1 MNFFASVFSDS
12 NNAHPNELQE
22 QANRDSSPPE
32 HRSDSSDDGAWEIG
46 GLWKMLSAKSE
57 LIIETYRRDL
67 QEFGTGLKKEIE
79 VAHGSLET
87 VGHVIDQFGNTVAKG
102 TANIISHGKDAILLD
117 SESDNDVNT
126 KNKRCTDKKSFNSR
140 RYSRFDAQVRAIQG
154 DVSTYTEV
162 PEDLDGYEKW
172 KSGFSLEGKS
182 EEMEELLRENEGMES
197 VYRRVVPNVVD
208 RNTFWCRYYYRVYR
222 FKKTEDMRARL
233 VRRMSREEEELSWDV
248 EDDDDDDD
256 DDEEEEEEDSD
267 KNNKGKE
274 GDSNGTKRLNV
285 EEMYKSCEDGS
296 KEEKSGDLLQSRGIG
311 DKKDESVEESK
322 VDKTNKE
329 MGDGSKKKVDAEDDT
344 GNMND
349 SGVDSDKKVIM
360 EKKIDDGKDSL
371 VANKHPGNEKEE
383 EKEEDLDWDEIEDL
397 SRIDEEKVT
406 QTGSPTKVDLLKRLS
421 TAQENE
427 EDLSW
432 DIEDDDDKPANSKA

>member
-12 NNAHPNELQE
+12 DNAHQNESQE
-22 QANRDSSPPE
+22 EANSDSSSPE
-32 HRSDSSDDGAWEIG
+32 SRSDSTGAGAWEIG
-46 GLWKMLSAKSE
+46 DLWKRLSAKSE

-79 VAHGSLET
+79 VAQGSLET

-102 TANIISHGKDAILLD
+102 TAHFISHGKDAIPVD
-117 SESDNDVNT
+117 SGSDSNVNT
-126 KNKRCTDKKSFNSR
+126 KNKTEKKSFNSR
-140 RYSRFDAQVRAIQG
+140 RYSRFEAQVRTIQG

-197 VYRRVVPNVVD
+197 AYKRIVPNVVD
-208 RNTFWCRYYYRVYR
+208 RDAFWFRYYYRVYR
-222 FKKTEDMRARL
+222 FNKAEDMRARL

-248 EDDDDDDD
+248 EDD
-256 DDEEEEEEDSD
+256 EEEEVDE
-267 KNNKGKE
+267 NNKRKE
-274 GDSNGTKRLNV
+274 GNSNGTGRSNV
-285 EEMYKSCEDGS
+285 EQMYKSYEEGS
-296 KEEKSGDLLQSRGIG
+296 KEGKRGDLLHSRGTG

-322 VDKTNKE
+322 VDSSGKE
-329 MGDGSKKKVDAEDDT
+329 MGDGRKKKEDAVDDT

-349 SGVDSDKKVIM
+349 SGVDSDKKVVM
-360 EKKIDDGKDSL
+360 EQKIDNGKDSS
-371 VANKHPGNEKEE
+371 VANTHPGNENEEKKEE
-383 EKEEDLDWDEIEDL
+383 ELEWDEIEDL
-397 SRIDEEKVT
+397 SGIDEEKAI
-406 QTGSPTKVDLLKRLS
+406 QTGNPTKVDLRKRLS
-421 TAQENE
+421 SAQQQQ

-432 DIEDDDDKPANSKA
+432 DIEDDDNDKPANAKV

>member
-12 NNAHPNELQE
+12 NHAHQNESLE
-22 QANRDSSPPE
+22 EANSDSSPPE
-32 HRSDSSDDGAWEIG
+32 RRSDSSGAGAWEIG
-46 GLWKMLSAKSE
+46 GLWKTLSAKSE

-67 QEFGTGLKKEIE
+67 QEFGAGLKKEIE

-87 VGHVIDQFGNTVAKG
+87 VGHAIDQFGNTVAKG
-102 TANIISHGKDAILLD
+102 TAHFISHGKDAFLLD
-117 SESDNDVNT
+117 SESDNNVNT
-126 KNKRCTDKKSFNSR
+126 KNKRSTEKKSFNSR
-140 RYSRFDAQVRAIQG
+140 RYSRFDVQVRAIQG

-182 EEMEELLRENEGMES
+182 EEMEGLLRENEGMES
-197 VYRRVVPNVVD
+197 AYRRVVPNVVD
-208 RNTFWCRYYYRVYR
+208 RDTFWFRYYYRVYR
-222 FKKTEDMRARL
+222 FKKAEDMRARL

-248 EDDDDDDD
+248 EDDDD
-256 DDEEEEEEDSD
+256 EEEEEDSHET
-267 KNNKGKE
+267 NKGKE

-285 EEMYKSCEDGS
+285 EEMYKSREEGS
-296 KEEKSGDLLQSRGIG
+296 KEEKNGDLLQSKRIG

-322 VDKTNKE
+322 VDKKE
-329 MGDGSKKKVDAEDDT
+329 MGDLSKKKVDDT
-344 GNMND
+344 SNMND
-349 SGVDSDKKVIM
+349 SGVESDKKVVM

-383 EKEEDLDWDEIEDL
+383 DLDWDEIEDL
-397 SRIDEEKVT
+397 SRIDEEKAT
-406 QTGSPTKVDLLKRLS
+406 QTGSPTKVDLRKRLS
-421 TAQENE
+421 SAQENE

-432 DIEDDDDKPANSKA
+432 DIEDDEDKPANAKA

>member
-12 NNAHPNELQE
+12 NNEHQNELQD
-22 QANRDSSPPE
+22 QANHDSSPPE
-32 HRSDSSDDGAWEIG
+32 HQSDSSGDGAWEIG
-46 GLWKMLSAKSE
+46 DLWKRLSAKSE

-117 SESDNDVNT
+117 SESDNDV
-126 KNKRCTDKKSFNSR
+126 
-140 RYSRFDAQVRAIQG
+140 RAIQD

-208 RNTFWCRYYYRVYR
+208 RDTFWCRYYYRVYR
-222 FKKTEDMRARL
+222 FKKAEDVRARL

-248 EDDDDDDD
+248 EDDDDE
-256 DDEEEEEEDSD
+256 EEEEEEDSD
-267 KNNKGKE
+267 KNSKGKE
-274 GDSNGTKRLNV
+274 GDSNGTKRSNV
-285 EEMYKSCEDGS
+285 EGMYKSCEDGS
-296 KEEKSGDLLQSRGIG
+296 KEEKSRDFLQSRGIG

-322 VDKTNKE
+322 VDKN
-329 MGDGSKKKVDAEDDT
+329 
-344 GNMND
+344 
-349 SGVDSDKKVIM
+349 SDKKVIM

-406 QTGSPTKVDLLKRLS
+406 QTGSPTKVDLRKRLS
-421 TAQENE
+421 TAQEDE